1 MSHPPLPHRA
11 KVPSHCSPLLGGA
24 CAASSMRSHSRLA
37 LIDAAAVV
45 QTRHACPWSS
55 PVPIDQRCFC
65 PMKDSSRCQRD
76 LIATLAALLPALVH
90 QLISFF
96 IPASRTSESIGPTT
110 SCEIPLAGFLR
121 AKVGLELAERLR
133 ERRSWH
139 RLTLPIGAC

>member
-1 MSHPPLPHRA
+1 
-11 KVPSHCSPLLGGA
+11 
-24 CAASSMRSHSRLA
+24 
-37 LIDAAAVV
+37 
-45 QTRHACPWSS
+45 
-55 PVPIDQRCFC
+55 
-65 PMKDSSRCQRD
+65 MKDSSRCQRD

-139 RLTLPIGAC
+139 RLTLPIGACWGLLKQPDNQKLATHDSFSHVPPSACAWSLGGRMI